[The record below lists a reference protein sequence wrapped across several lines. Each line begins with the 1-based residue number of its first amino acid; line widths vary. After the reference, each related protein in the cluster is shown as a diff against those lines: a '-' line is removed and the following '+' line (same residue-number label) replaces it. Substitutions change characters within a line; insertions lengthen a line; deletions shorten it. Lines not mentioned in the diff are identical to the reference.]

1 MGVLFKSTTD
11 RIITG
16 FVIAW
21 FVSHQSQLVTAENQL
36 SVIVGILFALFP
48 ISWIKSKLLQIE
60 EERYAMARNFLM
72 IELELLSTGLLWT
85 LITIVS
91 NLYNESLKPFVNL
104 DSVYRTLVAM
114 IIIGGVVTLIED
126 FPRPLADK
134 AQ

>member
-48 ISWIKSKLLQIE
+48 ISWIKSKLLRVE
-60 EERYAMARNFLM
+60 EERYAMVRNFLM

-85 LITIVS
+85 LITIIS

-104 DSVYRTLVAM
+104 DSIYRTLVAM
-114 IIIGGVVTLIED
+114 IIVGGVVTLIED
-126 FPRPLADK
+126 FPRPLVGK